1 MGGDRDLEWRASGSC
16 RNTPH
21 KFDKSITTI
30 QSGSGY
36 GLTIV
41 QQPERNNHQR
51 GRQPNVSG
59 NLLLRPSKESEG
71 SVEIEIISNDEK
83 LRANTE
89 IHVDDGRQSI
99 EIITPRA
106 LDWWD
111 YTSQA
116 PCIQMRITVYV
127 PQNAYLDHLKLDLV
141 HLDIEVVEG
150 LTMGALDGANINTV
164 VGDIRTPRSSDIEA
178 DDAPYSLQ
186 SRQIIIET
194 VSGDIKGWFP
204 LYDLL
209 QVTSASGNVDAQIA
223 PKSAD
228 KDSANAAKLK
238 VHSVSG
244 DVKLEEPLASTVK
257 SGKLGKKIPPRDYQV
272 EIGTASGE
280 ITADIIMTSNAKIE
294 SVSGDLTLNILPL
307 LVKEHKKTSLTTD
320 TKSGGTHLKVYEPV
334 AIDLS
339 AKSKLDSSNVDLHK
353 SKNEGPTLS
362 DFDTKHSSISGDFK
376 LFYPASWLGK
386 LRAETM
392 SGDISVTGKDV
403 KITRRSHSFGRV
415 VEGEKG
421 DGKSFIKMGTLSG
434 DVKLQIGTA

>member
-1 MGGDRDLEWRASGSC
+1 MGGDRDLEWRATGSC

-36 GLTIV
+36 DLSIV
-41 QQPERNNHQR
+41 QRPERNNHKR
-51 GRQPNVSG
+51 GRQPSVSG

-83 LRANTE
+83 LRASTE

-116 PCIQMRITVYV
+116 PCIQMRVTVYV
-127 PQNAYLDHLKLDLV
+127 PENAYLDKLELDLV
-141 HLDIEVVEG
+141 HLDVELVEG
-150 LTMGALDGANINTV
+150 LTMGALNGANINTV
-164 VGDIRTPRSSDIEA
+164 VGDIRTPRSSNIE
-178 DDAPYSLQ
+178 DDVVPYSLQ

-228 KDSANAAKLK
+228 KDSANAARLK

-244 DVKLEEPLASTVK
+244 DVKLEEPLASTVR

-272 EIGTASGE
+272 EIGTASGQ
-280 ITADIIMTSNAKIE
+280 ITADIAMTSNAKIE
-294 SVSGDLTLNILPL
+294 SVSGDLSLNILPL
-307 LVKEHKKTSLTTD
+307 LVKDHKKTSLMTD
-320 TKSGGTHLKVYEPV
+320 TKSGFTHVNIYEPV

-339 AKSKLDSSNVDLHK
+339 AKAKHDS
-353 SKNEGPTLS
+353 NEGPSLS

-376 LFYPASWLGK
+376 LLYPASWLGK

-392 SGDISVTGKDV
+392 SGDISVSGKDV
-403 KITRRSHSFGRV
+403 KITRRSHSFGRI

-421 DGKSFIKMGTLSG
+421 DGKSFIKMGTMSG
-434 DVKLQIGTA
+434 DVKLQIGKE